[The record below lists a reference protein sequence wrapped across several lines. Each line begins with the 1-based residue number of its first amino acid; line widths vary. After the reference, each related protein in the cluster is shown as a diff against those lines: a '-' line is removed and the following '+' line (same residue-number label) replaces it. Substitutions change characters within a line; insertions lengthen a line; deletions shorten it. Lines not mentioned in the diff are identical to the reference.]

1 MILST
6 ELFALREYLD
16 AAITRLDVELGE
28 TTKLKPY
35 SVDALAY
42 RVAVYDSFILL
53 QQFADSVAW
62 RVGDYAPV
70 QTQLEE
76 TKQCI

>member
-6 ELFALREYLD
+6 ELSALREYLD
-16 AAITRLDVELGE
+16 AAITRLDVELGD
-28 TTKLKPY
+28 TTRMRPY
-35 SVDALAY
+35 STEALAY

-62 RVGDYAPV
+62 RVDDYAPV

-76 TKQCI
+76 TKQCT